1 MASHPETKIDCSKV
15 YVKQSS
21 FSNEQ
26 TGMFDGAFAL
36 VDIKE
41 GELVEKGVMRRL
53 PEGFDGNTCPYIF
66 TWSTERPNK
75 VNMIWFNAT
84 DMGMRVSWFV
94 SGYDAR
100 NDAFS
105 SQAMMP
111 WTKWWGSV
119 VGLDHWAHILGCT
132 LLRVNALASVQ
143 NASMRNAWGDIW
155 ETFTS

>member
-53 PEGFDGNTCPYIF
+53 PEGFDSNTCPYIF

-75 VNMIWFNAT
+75 VNMI
-84 DMGMRVSWFV
+84 
-94 SGYDAR
+94 
-100 NDAFS
+100 
-105 SQAMMP
+105 
-111 WTKWWGSV
+111 
-119 VGLDHWAHILGCT
+119 
-132 LLRVNALASVQ
+132 
-143 NASMRNAWGDIW
+143 
-155 ETFTS
+155 

>member
-1 MASHPETKIDCSKV
+1 MAVRHWSAHVRILFNSYVASSTRYTRFYDVAFFEAENSRPHFRRLFVPLFPQTAKFYWFSNFKLFSPSPYYLLHQPSFINTMASHPETKIDCSKV

-75 VNMIWFNAT
+75 VNMI
-84 DMGMRVSWFV
+84 
-94 SGYDAR
+94 
-100 NDAFS
+100 
-105 SQAMMP
+105 
-111 WTKWWGSV
+111 
-119 VGLDHWAHILGCT
+119 
-132 LLRVNALASVQ
+132 
-143 NASMRNAWGDIW
+143 
-155 ETFTS
+155 